1 MSEDDPITRRIDELI
16 AKERLGTCSP
26 QELEELS
33 LYRGDD
39 SPHGAL
45 VRQRTQ
51 VLEGDRNWT
60 RRARVDEALMR
71 QHRASN
77 QSGLRKTGVALT
89 AVGIG
94 MLFVPFFG
102 GLAGAV
108 ALVTGTFML
117 AGSIIAERAS
127 HQNPAPYDDVDL

>member
-1 MSEDDPITRRIDELI
+1 MNEDDPITRRIDELI

-39 SPHGAL
+39 SPHDAL

-51 VLEGDRNWT
+51 LLEGDRNWA
-60 RRARVDEALMR
+60 RRARADEALVR

-89 AVGIG
+89 AAGVG
-94 MLFVPFFG
+94 MLFVPVFG